1 MAWSRVVV
9 RLEMRRFSSE
19 SSLELDLEDFC
30 EVRNSEVLIS
40 FSLSTLEKEVLM
52 ERRLEDLS

>member
-1 MAWSRVVV
+1 
-9 RLEMRRFSSE
+9 MRRFSSE